1 MVGSTVLKLY
11 RKGLQQSG
19 KDLSQVRKLIAM
31 AAQLVSHLDNKD
43 FEGSIYS
50 GVKGDLAKKVKET
63 LEGAKLGDKQLEIEL
78 NLVRPSWLGVLVA
91 RAMLQ
96 TRRLGAED
104 KTLVQLPER
113 LDDLLWVLGNDRRG
127 QLVLQCWAHRL
138 LGLQKAYVILRRY
151 WAEVTSP
158 GQQFV
163 HFQNLKTLKEKK
175 SSQDYLKVEDVTVK
189 LTEVKRST
197 DLLRK
202 YASGETSWQEE
213 GQEDEAGALP
223 ALFFRMKLVDT
234 F

>member
-31 AAQLVSHLDNKD
+31 AAQLVSHLDSKD
-43 FEGSIYS
+43 FKGSIYS

-113 LDDLLWVLGNDRRG
+113 LDDLLWVFTRKEDNVAELRPSWLGV
-127 QLVLQCWAHRL
+127 LVARAMLQ
-138 LGLQKAYVILRRY
+138 
-151 WAEVTSP
+151 TSCCV
-158 GQQFV
+158 FV
-163 HFQNLKTLKEKK
+163 FLC
-175 SSQDYLKVEDVTVK
+175 
-189 LTEVKRST
+189 
-197 DLLRK
+197 
-202 YASGETSWQEE
+202 
-213 GQEDEAGALP
+213 
-223 ALFFRMKLVDT
+223 
-234 F
+234 